1 MNHILVP
8 IGSTESAS
16 STLQYAIDLAEEMG
30 AKVFVFRAYK
40 ALSKA
45 GTLVNVN
52 ELLERETHLY
62 IRSIIRSVE
71 TKGTDVKIISAKG
84 GTLQSI
90 HDIDNELGVDLIVL
104 APKSN
109 SVKEEVFLGM
119 TTGSIVKQAKIPVLI
134 VPEYYAFK
142 PFQTALIAFKS
153 GKLDPPDVLNPL
165 KAITHF
171 FQAKIDLLLVKT
183 PECKEENMVLDPTL
197 KAIQNTFAI
206 SESTTIFEGVLTY
219 LRSNK
224 PDLLCVLKRK
234 RGFFQKLWKKNTVLK
249 SEFYCTIPLLILY
262 GRQ

>member
-45 GTLVNVN
+45 GTLINVN

-71 TKGTDVKIISAKG
+71 TKGTNVKIISAKG

-119 TTGSIVKQAKIPVLI
+119 TTGSIVKQDKIPVLI

-171 FQAKIDLLLVKT
+171 FQTKINLLLVKT
-183 PECKEENMVLDPTL
+183 PESKKEDWVLDPAL
-197 KAIQNTFAI
+197 KNIQSRFSS
-206 SESTTIFEGVLTY
+206 SENATIFQGVLAY
-219 LRSNK
+219 VQSNE
-224 PDLLCVLKRK
+224 PD
-234 RGFFQKLWKKNTVLK
+234 
-249 SEFYCTIPLLILY
+249 I
-262 GRQ
+262 